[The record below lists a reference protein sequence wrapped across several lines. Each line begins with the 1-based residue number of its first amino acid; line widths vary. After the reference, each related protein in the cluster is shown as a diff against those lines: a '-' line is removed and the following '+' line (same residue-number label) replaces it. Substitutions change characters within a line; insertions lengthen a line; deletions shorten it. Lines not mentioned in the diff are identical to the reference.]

1 MRTIKLPKQVTTDTM
16 RNTIIKF
23 RQYVDNLSESGEL
36 NIDLRQINF
45 IEPAGV
51 ISLSNIVQWSKS
63 SRHKAIN
70 INFIIDVSADTK
82 NLKVMD
88 YMSDCGFFENFGKN
102 DFYKKPSLRS
112 TMLALKTLKTS
123 YFSQWEQS
131 DLIGWLQRQIE
142 RSNDFSAICVAIDE
156 IFNNI
161 ADHSTENIGS
171 IFGQYYLKKHEIV
184 IAISDFG
191 IGIPSSLKNKF
202 SGEKTDD
209 EWIIEALKEG
219 VSTQSVP
226 QNRGSG
232 LANIIRALTINGVGS
247 VTIISNCGKVILK
260 NNKIVESLNFDESYQ
275 GTFFELR
282 IDTSNPA
289 LYDSE
294 EEEDFVW

>member
-1 MRTIKLPKQVTTDTM
+1 MPTILLPEQVTTDTM
-16 RNTIIKF
+16 RKTIIEF
-23 RQYVDNLSESGEL
+23 RQYVDSLSEGGEL
-36 NIDLRQINF
+36 DIDLRTMTF
-45 IEPAGV
+45 IEPSGV
-51 ISLSNIVQWSKS
+51 ISLSNIVQWSRQHKS
-63 SRHKAIN
+63 INVNFLIDSKAT
-70 INFIIDVSADTK
+70 SK
-82 NLKVMD
+82 NLKAMH
-88 YMSDCGFFENFGKN
+88 YLSDCGFFANFGEEKV
-102 DFYKKPSLRS
+102 FKEPKLRR
-112 TMLALKTLKTS
+112 TMLALKTLETNHLN
-123 YFSQWEQS
+123 QWRQS
-131 DLIGWLQRQIE
+131 DLMVWLQRQTG

-171 IFGQYYLKKHEIV
+171 IFGQYYPKNHEIV

-226 QNRGSG
+226 QNRGAG
-232 LANIIRALTINGVGS
+232 LANIIRALTTNGVGS
-247 VTIISNCGKVILK
+247 VTIMSNCGKVILK
-260 NNKIVESLNFDESYQ
+260 NNEIVDALTFDESYQ